1 MRVRAKGVWSPW
13 LQLRSLG
20 QHGILSALGCVPRR
34 EEIRF
39 GVAVSGVHGK
49 SDFLPWRHL
58 SGFETSGFKTRGY
71 HQVFCLVT
79 SVMPVFFSAVKP
91 TPTFF
96 ASRHMPFF
104 PT

>member
-1 MRVRAKGVWSPW
+1 MV
-13 LQLRSLG
+13 QLRSLG

-49 SDFLPWRHL
+49 PDCDTFQALKQVVSRSPSFLL
-58 SGFETSGFKTRGY
+58 GDVGD
-71 HQVFCLVT
+71 VC
-79 SVMPVFFSAVKP
+79 FFSAVKP

-96 ASRHMPFF
+96 ASKHMRFF

>member
-1 MRVRAKGVWSPW
+1 MRIRAKGVWSTW
-13 LQLRSLG
+13 LQLRSPG

-58 SGFETSGFKTRGY
+58 SGFKTSGFKTRG
-71 HQVFCLVT
+71 C
-79 SVMPVFFSAVKP
+79 
-91 TPTFF
+91 
-96 ASRHMPFF
+96 R
-104 PT
+104 